1 MITASSTFIPIMYN
15 NIFDEITDRFRL
27 KHEAE
32 RTLNHNE
39 LIDNDDVFSI
49 KVKYKPGAG
58 VTQIISAELIQG
70 IEATD
75 ITDLL
80 INKFDLDKK
89 IDEMVDWDEV
99 YKISLKGD

>member
-15 NIFDEITDRFRL
+15 NIFDEITDRFRF
-27 KHEAE
+27 KPSTEK
-32 RTLNHNE
+32 TLSYTE
-39 LIDNDDVFSI
+39 FIADSDMVCFT
-49 KVKYKPGAG
+49 VKYKPGAG
-58 VTQIISAELIQG
+58 VTKIISAELIQG
-70 IEATD
+70 IEAID

-99 YKISLKGD
+99 YKNSLKGD